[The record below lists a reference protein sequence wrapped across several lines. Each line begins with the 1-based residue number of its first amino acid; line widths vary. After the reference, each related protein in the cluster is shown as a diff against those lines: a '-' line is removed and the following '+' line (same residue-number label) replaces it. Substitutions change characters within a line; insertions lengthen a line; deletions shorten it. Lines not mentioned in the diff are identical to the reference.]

1 MRFLLKCFIT
11 SKAIEEIS
19 QLARSNENYL
29 SEFSLNWQ
37 NFICSSHVYFII
49 PESESVTTNSFEITY
64 LKRLNR
70 LFYYTNIDFTKVNY
84 ENYGRHIILL
94 DPEYQIPKNLN
105 AVSDTLVYSNSLPAI
120 STAIKALLVNDSYS
134 KKMNHPVFKHN
145 LNLPINTLIYHDQY
159 FIDQTKSE
167 ETKKEI
173 ELLINDLIKLNRN
186 KINIRLLNV
195 FFIGQWSKLIKYDL
209 EIVFNQ
215 IEKDVKS
222 KYQLNIKFHYLKSNP
237 HHRIFLSD
245 YFFAIS
251 PNTMTKNINI
261 KLASAI
267 GDAKEFIENLSNIK
281 ETAKG
286 IKHQLFHDT
295 LIKIS
300 PFSHPIEVKS

>member
-11 SKAIEEIS
+11 SKALEQIS
-19 QLARSNENYL
+19 ALARLNENYL
-29 SEFSLNWQ
+29 SELSLNWQ
-37 NFICSSHVYFII
+37 NFISSSHVYFII
-49 PESESVTTNSFEITY
+49 PEAESITNNSFEINY

-70 LFYYTNIDFTKVNY
+70 LFYYPNIDVTKVNY

-94 DPEYQIPKNLN
+94 DPEYPIPKNLDT
-105 AVSDTLVYSNSLPAI
+105 VSDTLVYSNSIPAI
-120 STAIKALLVNDSYS
+120 STTIKALLIKDSYS
-134 KKMNHPVFKHN
+134 KKMYHPVFKHN
-145 LNLPINTLIYHDQY
+145 FNLPINTLIYHDQY
-159 FIDQTKSE
+159 FIDQTKSDK
-167 ETKKEI
+167 TKKEI

-186 KINIRLLNV
+186 KINKSLLNI
-195 FFIGQWSKLIKYDL
+195 FFIDQWSKLIKYDL
-209 EIVFNQ
+209 EIIFNQ
-215 IEKDVKS
+215 IEKEIKA

-267 GDAKEFIENLSNIK
+267 GDAKEFIENLSNVK

-286 IKHQLFHDT
+286 IKHQLLHDT

-300 PFSHPIEVKS
+300 PFNHPIEIKL